1 MQNIS
6 NPFEGSL
13 VYVNTE
19 NCLYQYNG
27 TEWIRFWK
35 SDGNTTNSSDFIGTT
50 NNQDF
55 TFRTNNIPR
64 MNIENDG
71 SVGIG
76 NLENPNNG
84 SGHFAVTSGN
94 QNMDFFHPNFGSI
107 SEESG
112 IINACGNLYPLYNDN
127 FADNCY
133 WFGITYIT
141 FDGNI
146 DRVIRSYGVSG
157 DPYNNIFMRLEGRIN
172 NSSSWVTIHQFDG
185 WWGQTSYRTFNVN
198 SAGLSYQDFRL
209 SRPSSGGSLRI
220 GEIDFFQGQE
230 PELIVAD
237 NGNVGINTS
246 SPQERLHVI
255 GNILAS
261 GTITPDYVFQ
271 KYYNGKSKL
280 NPEYQF
286 NSLEKTERFIEKNKH
301 LPGVPNAKKI
311 KDQGG
316 IIINRATEINL
327 EKIEELY
334 LHIFELNDRIKKLEK
349 ELSIQKK
356 SE

>member
-107 SEESG
+107 NEESG

-133 WFGITYIT
+133 WFGNTYIT

-146 DRVIRSYGVSG
+146 DRVIRS
-157 DPYNNIFMRLEGRIN
+157 
-172 NSSSWVTIHQFDG
+172 
-185 WWGQTSYRTFNVN
+185 
-198 SAGLSYQDFRL
+198 
-209 SRPSSGGSLRI
+209 
-220 GEIDFFQGQE
+220 
-230 PELIVAD
+230 
-237 NGNVGINTS
+237 
-246 SPQERLHVI
+246 
-255 GNILAS
+255 
-261 GTITPDYVFQ
+261 
-271 KYYNGKSKL
+271 
-280 NPEYQF
+280 
-286 NSLEKTERFIEKNKH
+286 
-301 LPGVPNAKKI
+301 
-311 KDQGG
+311 
-316 IIINRATEINL
+316 
-327 EKIEELY
+327 
-334 LHIFELNDRIKKLEK
+334 
-349 ELSIQKK
+349 
-356 SE
+356 